1 MATSNVT
8 TFQMTRNE
16 FIEAALRKLG
26 VLAEGV
32 TANATQITTG
42 QQAANLVIKAMQTL
56 GMQAWKKTST
66 TVAMVADQISYS
78 IAVPFP
84 LKIEQAYLTTTTG
97 SVIDIEIVSNYNFNL
112 LPNSASGTPIQTTYI
127 PNLTTGNLKM
137 WPAPD
142 VGAVSSYTFNIVSQ
156 KPFDVFTASTETIDL
171 AEEWQ
176 LAMVYKLAHVL
187 ADDYQLPLEDK
198 TYLGK
203 QAETYIS
210 TAQGFGTEDTSSYFY
225 PQRR

>member
-16 FIEAALRKLG
+16 FIEAALRKCG

-32 TANATQITTG
+32 SANANQLSTG
-42 QQAANLVIKAMQTL
+42 QQAANLVIKALQTL

-66 TVAMVADQISYS
+66 TVTMVQDQTSYS
-78 IAVPFP
+78 ISVPFP
-84 LKIEQAYLTTTTG
+84 LKIEQAYLTTPTG
-97 SVIDIEIVSNYNFNL
+97 SVIDIEMVSNYNFNL
-112 LPNSASGTPIQTTYI
+112 LPNSASGTPIQATYI

-142 VGAVSSYTFNIVSQ
+142 SGAVSTYTFNIVSQ
-156 KPFDVFTASTETIDL
+156 KPFDVFTSASETIDL

-176 LAMVYKLAHVL
+176 LAMVYKLAHIL
-187 ADDYQLPLEDK
+187 SDDYQLPLEDK
-198 TYLGK
+198 LYLGK
-203 QAETYIS
+203 QADTYL
-210 TAQGFGTEDTSSYFY
+210 TAAQGFGTEDTSTYFY
-225 PQRR
+225 PQKR